1 MISFLWSPKWWVGS
15 LPKIQVKVT
24 KGSGLVS
31 KNTCFNR
38 GGQEEKEAGSLHG
51 LS

>member
-31 KNTCFNR
+31 KNSCFNR
-38 GGQEEKEAGSLHG
+38 GGQEKKEAGSLHG